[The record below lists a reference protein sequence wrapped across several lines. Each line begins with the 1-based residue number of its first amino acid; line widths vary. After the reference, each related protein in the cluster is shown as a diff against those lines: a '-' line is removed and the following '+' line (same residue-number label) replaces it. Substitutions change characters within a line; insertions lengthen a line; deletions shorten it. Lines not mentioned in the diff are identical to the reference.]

1 MRKFTINA
9 IPLQNFEIPF
19 KEGNIKIDLEFR
31 AGRWLIDVNYK
42 DKILNGAKLASG
54 VFICKGKNYPFDF
67 WIDDKG
73 LGIDPFS
80 LDCFE
85 RGLFDF
91 YLLEKQDMEL
101 IRGYSV
107 E

>member
-1 MRKFTINA
+1 MRKFNISA
-9 IPLQNFEIPF
+9 EPFQSFEIPF
-19 KEGNIKIDLEFR
+19 EDGNIKIDLEFR
-31 AGRWLIDVNYK
+31 QGFWLININYNN
-42 DKILNGAKLASG
+42 KILNGAKLASG
-54 VFICKGKNYPFDF
+54 VFIAEGENYPFDF

-80 LDCFE
+80 VDCFE
-85 RGLFDF
+85 RELFDF
-91 YLLEKQDMEL
+91 YLVERQEMTK